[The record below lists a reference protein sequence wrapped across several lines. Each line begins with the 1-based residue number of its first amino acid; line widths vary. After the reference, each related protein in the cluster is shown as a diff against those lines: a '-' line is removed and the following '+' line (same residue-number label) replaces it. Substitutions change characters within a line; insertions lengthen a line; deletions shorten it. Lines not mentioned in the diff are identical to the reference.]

1 MLVAL
6 PRAKRF
12 SASRFTHR
20 GQPPGAEQST
30 DDRERRSPALADREN
45 SVNEQ
50 LTRIRSITAMLYVDI
65 PSVADLKSL
74 AAHRDDICV
83 SIYLPTTPVS
93 QEAAGDR
100 IELKNLAKEALRQLE
115 TANADKRRVAALM
128 DHLDDLVDDDEF
140 WRFQARSLA
149 VLATPDNARTFR
161 VPNALVT
168 IVEVSD
174 RFHLKPLLR
183 AIAFPNTC
191 FVLALAEN
199 AVRVIQVS
207 ADLPPLMVK
216 VEGLPK
222 DAGSAVGRASVNDR
236 SPSGRIQG
244 SEGQKVLLRQFA
256 RKIDHALRGLLTG
269 SDIPLM
275 LAASEPLASIY
286 RSVNT
291 YAHLA
296 TAGIDGS
303 PVHSTDAQL
312 ADRARGL
319 LDGLNRDVIAQW
331 KKAFA
336 TRENQGRATTD
347 IAHAARAA
355 TYGAVEM
362 MLVDIDEVIPG
373 TVDDTDGTVTF
384 AKSAN
389 ARDYGVV
396 DEIASRVI
404 RSGGR
409 ILGVRKADIP
419 GGKSLA
425 AILRYAM

>member
-1 MLVAL
+1 
-6 PRAKRF
+6 
-12 SASRFTHR
+12 
-20 GQPPGAEQST
+20 
-30 DDRERRSPALADREN
+30 
-45 SVNEQ
+45 
-50 LTRIRSITAMLYVDI
+50 MLYVDI
-65 PSVADLKSL
+65 PSLADLKSL

-93 QEAAGDR
+93 QEAVGDR

-115 TANADKRRVAALM
+115 TANADMRRVAALTE
-128 DHLDDLVDDDEF
+128 HLDDLIDDDEF

-161 VPNALVT
+161 VPNALVK

-183 AIAFPNTC
+183 AVAFPNTC
-191 FVLALAEN
+191 FVLALAEG
-199 AVRVIQVS
+199 AVRIIQVS
-207 ADLPPLMVK
+207 ADLPPAV
-216 VEGLPK
+216 VRVDGVPK
-222 DAGSAVGRASVNDR
+222 DAASAVGRASVNDR

-269 SDIPLM
+269 SDIPLV

-291 YAHLA
+291 YTHLA
-296 TAGIDGS
+296 KAGIDGS
-303 PVHSTDAQL
+303 PVRSTDAQL
-312 ADRARGL
+312 ADRARAL
-319 LDGLNRDVIAQW
+319 LDGLYRDEIAQW
-331 KKAFA
+331 KMAFA
-336 TRENQGRATTD
+336 ARENEDRATTD

-355 TYGAVEM
+355 TYGAVET
-362 MLVDIDEVIPG
+362 MLVDIDEVVPG
-373 TVDDTDGTVTF
+373 TVDETDGTITF
-384 AKSAN
+384 AKTAN

-425 AILRYAM
+425 AILRYAMQVK

>member
-1 MLVAL
+1 
-6 PRAKRF
+6 
-12 SASRFTHR
+12 
-20 GQPPGAEQST
+20 
-30 DDRERRSPALADREN
+30 
-45 SVNEQ
+45 
-50 LTRIRSITAMLYVDI
+50 MLYVDI
-65 PSVADLKSL
+65 PSLADLKSL
-74 AAHRDDICV
+74 AARRDDICV

-93 QEAAGDR
+93 QETVGDR

-115 TANADKRRVAALM
+115 TAKADKRRIAALM
-128 DHLDDLVDDDEF
+128 EHLDDLVDDDEF
-140 WRFQARSLA
+140 WRFQARGLA

-161 VPNALVT
+161 VPNALVK

-183 AIAFPNTC
+183 TITFPNTC
-191 FVLALAEN
+191 FVLALAEG
-199 AVRVIQVS
+199 AVRLIQVS
-207 ADLPPLMVK
+207 ADLPSAVVGVDGM
-216 VEGLPK
+216 PK
-222 DAGSAVGRASVNDR
+222 EAGSAVGRASVNDR

-269 SDIPLM
+269 SAIPLV
-275 LAASEPLASIY
+275 LAATEPLASIY
-286 RSVNT
+286 RSINT

-312 ADRARGL
+312 ADRARAL
-319 LDGLNRDVIAQW
+319 LDGLYRDEIDHW

-336 TRENQGRATTD
+336 ARENEDRATTD

-355 TYGAVEM
+355 SYGAVET
-362 MLVDIDEVIPG
+362 MLVDIDEVVPG
-373 TVDDTDGTVTF
+373 TVDEKNGTVTLSE
-384 AKSAN
+384 SAN
-389 ARDYGVV
+389 ATDYGVV

-404 RSGGR
+404 RFGGR
-409 ILGVRKADIP
+409 VLGVRKADIP

-425 AILRYAM
+425 AILRYSM

>member
-1 MLVAL
+1 
-6 PRAKRF
+6 
-12 SASRFTHR
+12 
-20 GQPPGAEQST
+20 
-30 DDRERRSPALADREN
+30 
-45 SVNEQ
+45 
-50 LTRIRSITAMLYVDI
+50 MLYVDI
-65 PSVADLKSL
+65 PSLADLKSL

-83 SIYLPTTPVS
+83 SIYLPTTPVG
-93 QEAAGDR
+93 QETVGDR

-115 TANADKRRVAALM
+115 TANTDKRRVAALM
-128 DHLDDLVDDDEF
+128 EHLDDLVDDDEF

-149 VLATPDNARTFR
+149 VLATPENVRTFR
-161 VPNALVT
+161 VPNALAK

-183 AIAFPNTC
+183 AIAFSNTC
-191 FVLALAEN
+191 FVLALAEG

-207 ADLPPLMVK
+207 ADLPPAV
-216 VEGLPK
+216 VRVDGVPK
-222 DAGSAVGRASVNDR
+222 DAASAVSRASVNDR

-256 RKIDHALRGLLTG
+256 RKVDHALRGLLTG
-269 SDIPLM
+269 SDIPLV

-291 YAHLA
+291 YTHLA

-312 ADRARGL
+312 ADRTRAL
-319 LDGLNRDVIAQW
+319 LDGLNRDEIAQW
-331 KKAFA
+331 KKAFVA
-336 TRENQGRATTD
+336 RENEGRATTD

-355 TYGAVEM
+355 TYGAVET

-373 TVDDTDGTVTF
+373 MVGEMDGAVTF

-389 ARDYGVV
+389 ASDYGVV

>member
-1 MLVAL
+1 M
-6 PRAKRF
+6 
-12 SASRFTHR
+12 
-20 GQPPGAEQST
+20 E
-30 DDRERRSPALADREN
+30 
-45 SVNEQ
+45 
-50 LTRIRSITAMLYVDI
+50 
-65 PSVADLKSL
+65 
-74 AAHRDDICV
+74 
-83 SIYLPTTPVS
+83 
-93 QEAAGDR
+93 
-100 IELKNLAKEALRQLE
+100 
-115 TANADKRRVAALM
+115 
-128 DHLDDLVDDDEF
+128 HLDDLVDDDEF
-140 WRFQARSLA
+140 WRFQAHSLA
-149 VLATPDNARTFR
+149 VLATPDNVRTFR
-161 VPNALVT
+161 VPNALAK

-191 FVLALAEN
+191 YVLALAEG

-207 ADLPPLMVK
+207 ADLPPAV
-216 VEGLPK
+216 VRVDGVPK
-222 DAGSAVGRASVNDR
+222 DAASAVGRASVNDR

-269 SDIPLM
+269 SDIPLV

-291 YAHLA
+291 YTHLA
-296 TAGIDGS
+296 KAGIDGS
-303 PVHSTDAQL
+303 PVRSTDAQL
-312 ADRARGL
+312 ADRARAL
-319 LDGLNRDVIAQW
+319 LDGQYRDEIAQW
-331 KKAFA
+331 KMAFVA
-336 TRENQGRATTD
+336 RENEGRATTD

-355 TYGAVEM
+355 TYGAVET

-373 TVDDTDGTVTF
+373 TVGEKDGAVTL

-389 ARDYGVV
+389 ASDYGVI

>member
-1 MLVAL
+1 
-6 PRAKRF
+6 
-12 SASRFTHR
+12 
-20 GQPPGAEQST
+20 
-30 DDRERRSPALADREN
+30 
-45 SVNEQ
+45 
-50 LTRIRSITAMLYVDI
+50 MLYVDI
-65 PSVADLKSL
+65 PSLADLKSL

-93 QEAAGDR
+93 QETAGDR

-115 TANADKRRVAALM
+115 TANTDKRRVAALM
-128 DHLDDLVDDDEF
+128 EHLDDLVDDDEF

-199 AVRVIQVS
+199 ALRVIQVS
-207 ADLPPLMVK
+207 ADLSPLIVK
-216 VEGLPK
+216 VDGMPK

-256 RKIDHALRGLLTG
+256 RKIDQALRGLLTG
-269 SDIPLM
+269 SDIPLV
-275 LAASEPLASIY
+275 LAASEPLVSIY

-291 YAHLA
+291 YTHLA
-296 TAGIDGS
+296 KAGIDGS

-312 ADRARGL
+312 ADRARAL
-319 LDGLNRDVIAQW
+319 LDGLYRDEIAQW
-331 KKAFA
+331 KTAFA
-336 TRENQGRATTD
+336 ARGLLIVALAALALQIPAS
-347 IAHAARAA
+347 ARADEA
-355 TYGAVEM
+355 PPNFLKTNKKFLEAFRQPIAKPITPPR
-362 MLVDIDEVIPG
+362 LLAALDEVLSS
-373 TVDDTDGTVTF
+373 VE
-384 AKSAN
+384 
-389 ARDYGVV
+389 ARD
-396 DEIASRVI
+396 
-404 RSGGR
+404 
-409 ILGVRKADIP
+409 LT
-419 GGKSLA
+419 A
-425 AILRYAM
+425 A

>member
-1 MLVAL
+1 
-6 PRAKRF
+6 
-12 SASRFTHR
+12 
-20 GQPPGAEQST
+20 
-30 DDRERRSPALADREN
+30 
-45 SVNEQ
+45 
-50 LTRIRSITAMLYVDI
+50 MLYVDI

-93 QEAAGDR
+93 QEAVGDR

-115 TANADKRRVAALM
+115 TANADKRRVTALM
-128 DHLDDLVDDDEF
+128 EHFDDLVDDDEF

-207 ADLPPLMVK
+207 ADLPPLIVK
-216 VEGLPK
+216 VEGMPK

-269 SDIPLM
+269 SDIPLV

-291 YAHLA
+291 YTHLA
-296 TAGIDGS
+296 KAGIDGS
-303 PVHSTDAQL
+303 PVRSTDAQL
-312 ADRARGL
+312 ADRARAL
-319 LDGLNRDVIAQW
+319 LDGLNRDEIAQW
-331 KKAFA
+331 KMAFA
-336 TRENQGRATTD
+336 ARENEDRATTD
-347 IAHAARAA
+347 IARAARAA
-355 TYGAVEM
+355 TYGAVET
-362 MLVDIDEVIPG
+362 MLVDIDEVVPG
-373 TVDDTDGTVTF
+373 TVDETDGTITF
-384 AKSAN
+384 AKTAN
-389 ARDYGVV
+389 AGDYGVV

>member
-1 MLVAL
+1 
-6 PRAKRF
+6 
-12 SASRFTHR
+12 
-20 GQPPGAEQST
+20 
-30 DDRERRSPALADREN
+30 
-45 SVNEQ
+45 
-50 LTRIRSITAMLYVDI
+50 MLYVDI

-74 AAHRDDICV
+74 ASHRDDICV
-83 SIYLPTTPVS
+83 SIYLPTTPIS
-93 QEAAGDR
+93 QEAAGER
-100 IELKNLAKEALRQLE
+100 IALKNLAKEALRQLE

-128 DHLDDLVDDDEF
+128 EHLDDLVDDDEF

-149 VLATPDNARTFR
+149 VLATPDNVRTFR
-161 VPNALVT
+161 VPNALVA

-183 AIAFPNTC
+183 AIAFRNTG

-207 ADLPPLMVK
+207 ADLPPVTVK
-216 VEGLPK
+216 VDGMRR

-236 SPSGRIQG
+236 SPSARIQG

-269 SDIPLM
+269 SDIPLV

-296 TAGIDGS
+296 KPGIDGS
-303 PVHSTDAQL
+303 PAHATDAQL
-312 ADRARGL
+312 ADLTRAL
-319 LDGLNRDVIAQW
+319 LDGLNRDEIARW
-331 KKAFA
+331 KIAFA
-336 TRENQGRATTD
+336 ARENQGRATTD
-347 IAHAARAA
+347 IAQAARAA
-355 TYGAVEM
+355 TYGAVEE
-362 MLVDIDEVIPG
+362 MLVDIDQVIPG
-373 TVDDTDGTVTF
+373 TVDETDGTVTF
-384 AKSAN
+384 SKSAN
-389 ARDYGVV
+389 ARDYGIV

-409 ILGVRKADIP
+409 ILGVRKTDIP
-419 GGKSLA
+419 GGQSLA
-425 AILRYAM
+425 AILRYAI